1 MKKIAILGSTG
12 SIGTQSLEVIR
23 SQPDMEATVLAAGS
37 NVELLEKQIRE
48 FHPKL
53 VCVYKEDAAK
63 LLKQAVS
70 DLDVTIVSGMDGL
83 IEAAAFPETQI
94 VVTAVVGM
102 IGIRPTI
109 AAIKA
114 GKDIALANK
123 ETLVTAGHLIIPMIK
138 QYGVRLLP
146 VDSEHSAIFQSLMGS
161 SPEGSTGH
169 KIDKILLT
177 ASGGPFRG
185 WTKEQMKNIRPED
198 ALKHPNWVMG
208 RKITI
213 VKQSAQTILVDVEN
227 VEEKDFTDLVVEYT
241 GKVADGYVAGLS
253 SMSTDEVTVKAP
265 TSIIDK
271 IKKVAVRCSLDG
283 TTTNI
288 SKKCP
293 VILYD
298 KNDKEIKSDEIELSD
313 KKIRV
318 NVNVLRAKQVPISTI
333 NKDEL
338 GKPADGYVVD
348 DVILSSDSITV
359 YGSEESLDSIE
370 SLDIQDDIDVS
381 DAKGDVTQNIDVT
394 GKLPKGLSVSGE
406 STITVKVLIKK
417 LITRTFEY
425 DASEV
430 SLNDLSSNLDVQL
443 VTKKVKV
450 TLQGEVEVISQL
462 TKDDIAISADLGK
475 VKEGTT
481 TVHVDVAVP
490 DNTTLMNN
498 VTIKIKAKAK

>member
-1 MKKIAILGSTG
+1 MKKMLTKLKMSLTNNIGLKFLAVLIALVLWLAIVNVNDPEKTITVSNIPISVTNESAITSRDMVYNVKSEQYLNITVSGKR
-12 SIGTQSLEVIR
+12 SIVSNLSAEDFRATASLK
-23 SQPDMEATVLAAGS
+23 
-37 NVELLEKQIRE
+37 ELSKVNSI
-48 FHPKL
+48 P
-53 VCVYKEDAAK
+53 V
-63 LLKQAVS
+63 
-70 DLDVTIVSGMDGL
+70 DVTTKN
-83 IEAAAFPETQI
+83 A
-94 VVTAVVGM
+94 
-102 IGIRPTI
+102 
-109 AAIKA
+109 
-114 GKDIALANK
+114 
-123 ETLVTAGHLIIPMIK
+123 
-138 QYGVRLLP
+138 
-146 VDSEHSAIFQSLMGS
+146 SL
-161 SPEGSTGH
+161 
-169 KIDKILLT
+169 
-177 ASGGPFRG
+177 
-185 WTKEQMKNIRPED
+185 
-198 ALKHPNWVMG
+198 G

-283 TTTNI
+283 TNTNI

-318 NVNVLRAKQVPISTI
+318 DVNVLRAKQVPISTI
-333 NKDEL
+333 NKDAL

-406 STITVKVLIKK
+406 STITVKVVIKK

-430 SLNDLSSNLDVQL
+430 SLNDLTNDLDVQL

-450 TLQGEVEVISQL
+450 TLQGEEEVISQL
-462 TKDDIAISADLGK
+462 TKDDMAISADLGK

>member
-1 MKKIAILGSTG
+1 MKKMLTKLKMSLTNNIGLKFLAVLIALVLWLAIVNVNDPEKTITVSNIPISVTNESAITSRDMVYNVKSEQYLNITVSGKR
-12 SIGTQSLEVIR
+12 SIVSNLSAEDFRATASLK
-23 SQPDMEATVLAAGS
+23 
-37 NVELLEKQIRE
+37 ELSKVNSI
-48 FHPKL
+48 P
-53 VCVYKEDAAK
+53 V
-63 LLKQAVS
+63 
-70 DLDVTIVSGMDGL
+70 DVTTKN
-83 IEAAAFPETQI
+83 A
-94 VVTAVVGM
+94 
-102 IGIRPTI
+102 
-109 AAIKA
+109 
-114 GKDIALANK
+114 
-123 ETLVTAGHLIIPMIK
+123 
-138 QYGVRLLP
+138 
-146 VDSEHSAIFQSLMGS
+146 SL
-161 SPEGSTGH
+161 
-169 KIDKILLT
+169 
-177 ASGGPFRG
+177 
-185 WTKEQMKNIRPED
+185 
-198 ALKHPNWVMG
+198 G

-265 TSIIDK
+265 ASIIDK

-283 TTTNI
+283 TNTNI

-298 KNDKEIKSDEIELSD
+298 KNDKEIKSDEIELSY

-430 SLNDLSSNLDVQL
+430 SLNDLSSDLDVQL

-450 TLQGEVEVISQL
+450 TLQGEEEVISQL
-462 TKDDIAISADLGK
+462 TKDDMAISADLGK

>member
-1 MKKIAILGSTG
+1 MKKMLTKLKMSLTNNIGLKFLAVLIALVLWLAIVNVNDPEKTITVSNIPISVTNESAITSRDMVYNVKSEQYLNITVSGKR
-12 SIGTQSLEVIR
+12 SIVSNLSAEDFRATASLK
-23 SQPDMEATVLAAGS
+23 
-37 NVELLEKQIRE
+37 ELSKVNSI
-48 FHPKL
+48 P
-53 VCVYKEDAAK
+53 V
-63 LLKQAVS
+63 
-70 DLDVTIVSGMDGL
+70 DVTTKN
-83 IEAAAFPETQI
+83 A
-94 VVTAVVGM
+94 
-102 IGIRPTI
+102 
-109 AAIKA
+109 
-114 GKDIALANK
+114 
-123 ETLVTAGHLIIPMIK
+123 
-138 QYGVRLLP
+138 
-146 VDSEHSAIFQSLMGS
+146 SL
-161 SPEGSTGH
+161 
-169 KIDKILLT
+169 
-177 ASGGPFRG
+177 
-185 WTKEQMKNIRPED
+185 
-198 ALKHPNWVMG
+198 G

-227 VEEKDFTDLVVEYT
+227 DEEKDFTDLVVEYT

-283 TTTNI
+283 TNTNI

-450 TLQGEVEVISQL
+450 TLQGEEEVISQL
-462 TKDDIAISADLGK
+462 TKDDMAISADLGK

>member
-1 MKKIAILGSTG
+1 MKKMLTKLKMSLTNNIGLKFLAVLIALVLWLAIVNVNDPEKTITVSNIPISVTNESAITSRDMVYNVKSEQYLNITVSGKR
-12 SIGTQSLEVIR
+12 SIVSNLSAEDFRATASLK
-23 SQPDMEATVLAAGS
+23 
-37 NVELLEKQIRE
+37 ELSKVNSI
-48 FHPKL
+48 P
-53 VCVYKEDAAK
+53 V
-63 LLKQAVS
+63 
-70 DLDVTIVSGMDGL
+70 DVTTKN
-83 IEAAAFPETQI
+83 A
-94 VVTAVVGM
+94 
-102 IGIRPTI
+102 
-109 AAIKA
+109 
-114 GKDIALANK
+114 
-123 ETLVTAGHLIIPMIK
+123 
-138 QYGVRLLP
+138 
-146 VDSEHSAIFQSLMGS
+146 SL
-161 SPEGSTGH
+161 
-169 KIDKILLT
+169 
-177 ASGGPFRG
+177 
-185 WTKEQMKNIRPED
+185 
-198 ALKHPNWVMG
+198 G

-271 IKKVAVRCSLDG
+271 IKKVAVRCRLDG
-283 TTTNI
+283 TNTNI

-430 SLNDLSSNLDVQL
+430 SLNDLSSDLDVQL

-450 TLQGEVEVISQL
+450 TLQGEEEVISQL
-462 TKDDIAISADLGK
+462 TKDDMAISADLGK

>member
-1 MKKIAILGSTG
+1 MKKMLTKLKMSLTNNIGLKFLAVLIALVLWLAIVNVNDPEKTITVSNIPISVTNESAITSRDMVYNVKSEQYLNITVSGKR
-12 SIGTQSLEVIR
+12 SIVSNLSAEDFRATASLK
-23 SQPDMEATVLAAGS
+23 
-37 NVELLEKQIRE
+37 ELSKVNSI
-48 FHPKL
+48 P
-53 VCVYKEDAAK
+53 V
-63 LLKQAVS
+63 
-70 DLDVTIVSGMDGL
+70 DVT
-83 IEAAAFPETQI
+83 AKNA
-94 VVTAVVGM
+94 
-102 IGIRPTI
+102 
-109 AAIKA
+109 
-114 GKDIALANK
+114 
-123 ETLVTAGHLIIPMIK
+123 
-138 QYGVRLLP
+138 
-146 VDSEHSAIFQSLMGS
+146 SL
-161 SPEGSTGH
+161 
-169 KIDKILLT
+169 
-177 ASGGPFRG
+177 
-185 WTKEQMKNIRPED
+185 
-198 ALKHPNWVMG
+198 G

-213 VKQSAQTILVDVEN
+213 VKQSAQTSLVDVEN
-227 VEEKDFTDLVVEYT
+227 LEEKDFTDLVVEYT

-283 TTTNI
+283 TNTNI

-298 KNDKEIKSDEIELSD
+298 KNNKEIKSDEIELSD

-430 SLNDLSSNLDVQL
+430 SLNDLSSDLDVQL

-450 TLQGEVEVISQL
+450 TLQGEEEVISQL
-462 TKDDIAISADLGK
+462 TKDDMAISADLGK

>member
-1 MKKIAILGSTG
+1 MKKMLTKLKMSLTNNIGLKFLAVLLALGLWLGIVNVNDPEKTITVSNIPISVTNESAITSRDMVYNVKSEQYLNITVSGKR
-12 SIGTQSLEVIR
+12 SIVSNLSAEDFRATASLK
-23 SQPDMEATVLAAGS
+23 
-37 NVELLEKQIRE
+37 ELSKVNSI
-48 FHPKL
+48 P
-53 VCVYKEDAAK
+53 V
-63 LLKQAVS
+63 
-70 DLDVTIVSGMDGL
+70 DVTTKN
-83 IEAAAFPETQI
+83 A
-94 VVTAVVGM
+94 
-102 IGIRPTI
+102 
-109 AAIKA
+109 
-114 GKDIALANK
+114 
-123 ETLVTAGHLIIPMIK
+123 
-138 QYGVRLLP
+138 
-146 VDSEHSAIFQSLMGS
+146 SL
-161 SPEGSTGH
+161 
-169 KIDKILLT
+169 
-177 ASGGPFRG
+177 
-185 WTKEQMKNIRPED
+185 
-198 ALKHPNWVMG
+198 G

-283 TTTNI
+283 TNTNI

-430 SLNDLSSNLDVQL
+430 SLNDLSSDLDVQL

-450 TLQGEVEVISQL
+450 TLQGEEEVISQL

>member
-1 MKKIAILGSTG
+1 MKKMLTKLKMSLTNNIGLKFLAVLIALVLWLAIVNVNDPEKTITVSNIPISVTNESAITSRDMVYNVKSEQYLNITVSGKR
-12 SIGTQSLEVIR
+12 SIVSNLSAEDFRATASLK
-23 SQPDMEATVLAAGS
+23 
-37 NVELLEKQIRE
+37 ELSKVNSI
-48 FHPKL
+48 P
-53 VCVYKEDAAK
+53 V
-63 LLKQAVS
+63 
-70 DLDVTIVSGMDGL
+70 DVTTKN
-83 IEAAAFPETQI
+83 A
-94 VVTAVVGM
+94 
-102 IGIRPTI
+102 
-109 AAIKA
+109 
-114 GKDIALANK
+114 
-123 ETLVTAGHLIIPMIK
+123 
-138 QYGVRLLP
+138 
-146 VDSEHSAIFQSLMGS
+146 SL
-161 SPEGSTGH
+161 
-169 KIDKILLT
+169 
-177 ASGGPFRG
+177 
-185 WTKEQMKNIRPED
+185 
-198 ALKHPNWVMG
+198 G

-283 TTTNI
+283 TNTNI

-450 TLQGEVEVISQL
+450 TLQGEEEVISQL
-462 TKDDIAISADLGK
+462 TKDDMAISADLGK

-498 VTIKIKAKAK
+498 VTIKIKAKAKYWR

>member
-1 MKKIAILGSTG
+1 MKKMLTKLKMSLTNNIGLKFLAVLIALVLWLAIVNVNDPEKTITVSNIPISVTNESAITSRDMVYNVKSEQYLNITVSGKR
-12 SIGTQSLEVIR
+12 SIVSNLSAEDFRATASLK
-23 SQPDMEATVLAAGS
+23 
-37 NVELLEKQIRE
+37 ELSKVNSI
-48 FHPKL
+48 P
-53 VCVYKEDAAK
+53 V
-63 LLKQAVS
+63 
-70 DLDVTIVSGMDGL
+70 DVTTKN
-83 IEAAAFPETQI
+83 A
-94 VVTAVVGM
+94 
-102 IGIRPTI
+102 
-109 AAIKA
+109 
-114 GKDIALANK
+114 
-123 ETLVTAGHLIIPMIK
+123 
-138 QYGVRLLP
+138 
-146 VDSEHSAIFQSLMGS
+146 SL
-161 SPEGSTGH
+161 
-169 KIDKILLT
+169 
-177 ASGGPFRG
+177 
-185 WTKEQMKNIRPED
+185 
-198 ALKHPNWVMG
+198 G

-227 VEEKDFTDLVVEYT
+227 LEEKDFTDLVVEYT

-283 TTTNI
+283 TNTNI

-406 STITVKVLIKK
+406 STITVKVVIKK

-430 SLNDLSSNLDVQL
+430 SLNDLSSDLDVQL

-450 TLQGEVEVISQL
+450 TLQGEEEVISQL
-462 TKDDIAISADLGK
+462 TKDDMAISADLGK

>member
-1 MKKIAILGSTG
+1 MKKMLTKLKMSLTNNIGLKFLAVLIALVLWLAIVNVNDSEKTITVSNIPISVTNENAITSRDMVYNVKSEQYLNITVSGKR
-12 SIGTQSLEVIR
+12 SIVSNLSAEDFRATASLK
-23 SQPDMEATVLAAGS
+23 
-37 NVELLEKQIRE
+37 ELSKVNSI
-48 FHPKL
+48 P
-53 VCVYKEDAAK
+53 V
-63 LLKQAVS
+63 
-70 DLDVTIVSGMDGL
+70 DVTTKN
-83 IEAAAFPETQI
+83 A
-94 VVTAVVGM
+94 
-102 IGIRPTI
+102 
-109 AAIKA
+109 
-114 GKDIALANK
+114 
-123 ETLVTAGHLIIPMIK
+123 
-138 QYGVRLLP
+138 
-146 VDSEHSAIFQSLMGS
+146 SL
-161 SPEGSTGH
+161 
-169 KIDKILLT
+169 
-177 ASGGPFRG
+177 
-185 WTKEQMKNIRPED
+185 
-198 ALKHPNWVMG
+198 G

-283 TTTNI
+283 TNTNI

-430 SLNDLSSNLDVQL
+430 SLNDLSSDLDVQL

-450 TLQGEVEVISQL
+450 TLQGEEEVISQL
-462 TKDDIAISADLGK
+462 TKDDMAISADLGK

>member
-1 MKKIAILGSTG
+1 MKKMLTKLKMSLTNNIGLKFLAVLIALVLWLAIVNVNDPEKTITVSNIPISVTNESAITSRDMVYNVKSEQYLNITVSGKR
-12 SIGTQSLEVIR
+12 SIVSNLSAEDFRATASLK
-23 SQPDMEATVLAAGS
+23 
-37 NVELLEKQIRE
+37 ELSKVNSI
-48 FHPKL
+48 P
-53 VCVYKEDAAK
+53 V
-63 LLKQAVS
+63 
-70 DLDVTIVSGMDGL
+70 DVTTKN
-83 IEAAAFPETQI
+83 A
-94 VVTAVVGM
+94 
-102 IGIRPTI
+102 
-109 AAIKA
+109 
-114 GKDIALANK
+114 
-123 ETLVTAGHLIIPMIK
+123 
-138 QYGVRLLP
+138 
-146 VDSEHSAIFQSLMGS
+146 SL
-161 SPEGSTGH
+161 
-169 KIDKILLT
+169 
-177 ASGGPFRG
+177 
-185 WTKEQMKNIRPED
+185 
-198 ALKHPNWVMG
+198 G

-253 SMSTDEVTVKAP
+253 SMSTDDVTKAP

-283 TTTNI
+283 TNTNI

-430 SLNDLSSNLDVQL
+430 SLNDLSSDLDVQL

-450 TLQGEVEVISQL
+450 TLQGEEEVISQL
-462 TKDDIAISADLGK
+462 TKDDMAISADLGK

>member
-1 MKKIAILGSTG
+1 
-12 SIGTQSLEVIR
+12 
-23 SQPDMEATVLAAGS
+23 
-37 NVELLEKQIRE
+37 
-48 FHPKL
+48 
-53 VCVYKEDAAK
+53 
-63 LLKQAVS
+63 
-70 DLDVTIVSGMDGL
+70 
-83 IEAAAFPETQI
+83 
-94 VVTAVVGM
+94 
-102 IGIRPTI
+102 
-109 AAIKA
+109 
-114 GKDIALANK
+114 
-123 ETLVTAGHLIIPMIK
+123 
-138 QYGVRLLP
+138 
-146 VDSEHSAIFQSLMGS
+146 MGS

-283 TTTNI
+283 ANTNI

-406 STITVKVLIKK
+406 STITVKVVIKK

-430 SLNDLSSNLDVQL
+430 SLNDLSSDLDVQL

-450 TLQGEVEVISQL
+450 TLQGEEEVISQL
-462 TKDDIAISADLGK
+462 TKDDMAISADLGK

>member
-1 MKKIAILGSTG
+1 MKKMLTKLKMSLTNNIGLKFLAVLIALVLWLAIVNVNDPEKTITVSNIPISVTNESAITSRDMVYNVKSEQYLNITVSGKR
-12 SIGTQSLEVIR
+12 SIVSNLSAEDFRATASLK
-23 SQPDMEATVLAAGS
+23 
-37 NVELLEKQIRE
+37 ELSKVNSI
-48 FHPKL
+48 P
-53 VCVYKEDAAK
+53 V
-63 LLKQAVS
+63 
-70 DLDVTIVSGMDGL
+70 DVTTKN
-83 IEAAAFPETQI
+83 A
-94 VVTAVVGM
+94 
-102 IGIRPTI
+102 
-109 AAIKA
+109 
-114 GKDIALANK
+114 
-123 ETLVTAGHLIIPMIK
+123 
-138 QYGVRLLP
+138 
-146 VDSEHSAIFQSLMGS
+146 SL
-161 SPEGSTGH
+161 
-169 KIDKILLT
+169 
-177 ASGGPFRG
+177 
-185 WTKEQMKNIRPED
+185 
-198 ALKHPNWVMG
+198 G

-283 TTTNI
+283 TNTNI

-430 SLNDLSSNLDVQL
+430 SLNDLSSDLDVQL

-450 TLQGEVEVISQL
+450 TLQGEEEVISQL
-462 TKDDIAISADLGK
+462 TKDDMAISADLGK
-475 VKEGTT
+475 VKEGAT

-490 DNTTLMNN
+490 DNATLMNN

>member
-1 MKKIAILGSTG
+1 MKKMLTKLKMSLTNNIGLKFLAVLIALVLWLAIVNVNDPEKTITVSNIPISVTNESAITSRDMVYNVKSEQYLNITVSGKR
-12 SIGTQSLEVIR
+12 SIVSNLSAEDFRATASLK
-23 SQPDMEATVLAAGS
+23 
-37 NVELLEKQIRE
+37 ELSKVNSI
-48 FHPKL
+48 P
-53 VCVYKEDAAK
+53 V
-63 LLKQAVS
+63 
-70 DLDVTIVSGMDGL
+70 DVTTKN
-83 IEAAAFPETQI
+83 A
-94 VVTAVVGM
+94 
-102 IGIRPTI
+102 
-109 AAIKA
+109 
-114 GKDIALANK
+114 
-123 ETLVTAGHLIIPMIK
+123 
-138 QYGVRLLP
+138 
-146 VDSEHSAIFQSLMGS
+146 SL
-161 SPEGSTGH
+161 
-169 KIDKILLT
+169 
-177 ASGGPFRG
+177 
-185 WTKEQMKNIRPED
+185 
-198 ALKHPNWVMG
+198 G

-283 TTTNI
+283 TNTNI

-333 NKDEL
+333 NKDAL

-406 STITVKVLIKK
+406 STITVKVVIKK

-430 SLNDLSSNLDVQL
+430 SLNDLTSDLDVQL

-450 TLQGEVEVISQL
+450 TLQGEEEVISQL
-462 TKDDIAISADLGK
+462 TKDDMAISADLGK

>member
-1 MKKIAILGSTG
+1 MKKMLTKLKMSLTNNIGLKFLAVLIALVLWLAIVNVNDPEKTITVSNIPISVTNESAITSRDMVYNVKSEQYLNITVSGKR
-12 SIGTQSLEVIR
+12 SIVSNLSAEDFRATASLK
-23 SQPDMEATVLAAGS
+23 
-37 NVELLEKQIRE
+37 ELSKVNSI
-48 FHPKL
+48 P
-53 VCVYKEDAAK
+53 V
-63 LLKQAVS
+63 
-70 DLDVTIVSGMDGL
+70 DVTTKN
-83 IEAAAFPETQI
+83 A
-94 VVTAVVGM
+94 
-102 IGIRPTI
+102 
-109 AAIKA
+109 
-114 GKDIALANK
+114 
-123 ETLVTAGHLIIPMIK
+123 
-138 QYGVRLLP
+138 
-146 VDSEHSAIFQSLMGS
+146 SL
-161 SPEGSTGH
+161 
-169 KIDKILLT
+169 
-177 ASGGPFRG
+177 
-185 WTKEQMKNIRPED
+185 
-198 ALKHPNWVMG
+198 G

-283 TTTNI
+283 TNTNI

-406 STITVKVLIKK
+406 STITVKVVIKK

-430 SLNDLSSNLDVQL
+430 SLNDLTSDLDVQL

-450 TLQGEVEVISQL
+450 TLQGEEEVISQL
-462 TKDDIAISADLGK
+462 TKDDMAISADLGK

>member
-1 MKKIAILGSTG
+1 MKKMLTKLKMSLTNNIGLKFLAVLIALVLWLAIVNVNDPEKTITVSNIPISVTNESAITSRDMVYNVKSEQYLNITVSGKR
-12 SIGTQSLEVIR
+12 SIVSNLSAEDFRATASLK
-23 SQPDMEATVLAAGS
+23 
-37 NVELLEKQIRE
+37 ELSKVNSI
-48 FHPKL
+48 P
-53 VCVYKEDAAK
+53 V
-63 LLKQAVS
+63 
-70 DLDVTIVSGMDGL
+70 DVTTKN
-83 IEAAAFPETQI
+83 A
-94 VVTAVVGM
+94 
-102 IGIRPTI
+102 
-109 AAIKA
+109 
-114 GKDIALANK
+114 
-123 ETLVTAGHLIIPMIK
+123 
-138 QYGVRLLP
+138 
-146 VDSEHSAIFQSLMGS
+146 SL
-161 SPEGSTGH
+161 
-169 KIDKILLT
+169 
-177 ASGGPFRG
+177 
-185 WTKEQMKNIRPED
+185 
-198 ALKHPNWVMG
+198 G

-283 TTTNI
+283 TNTNI

-298 KNDKEIKSDEIELSD
+298 KNNKEIKSDEIELSD

-430 SLNDLSSNLDVQL
+430 SLNDLSSDLDVQL

-450 TLQGEVEVISQL
+450 TLQGEEEVISQL
-462 TKDDIAISADLGK
+462 TKDDMVISADLGK

>member
-1 MKKIAILGSTG
+1 MKKMLTKLKMSLTNNIGLKFLAVLIALVLWLAIVNVNDPEKTITVSNIPISVTNESAITSRDMVYNVKSEQYLNITVSGKR
-12 SIGTQSLEVIR
+12 SIVSNLSAEDFRATASLK
-23 SQPDMEATVLAAGS
+23 
-37 NVELLEKQIRE
+37 ELSKVNSI
-48 FHPKL
+48 P
-53 VCVYKEDAAK
+53 V
-63 LLKQAVS
+63 
-70 DLDVTIVSGMDGL
+70 DVTTKN
-83 IEAAAFPETQI
+83 A
-94 VVTAVVGM
+94 
-102 IGIRPTI
+102 
-109 AAIKA
+109 
-114 GKDIALANK
+114 
-123 ETLVTAGHLIIPMIK
+123 
-138 QYGVRLLP
+138 
-146 VDSEHSAIFQSLMGS
+146 SL
-161 SPEGSTGH
+161 
-169 KIDKILLT
+169 
-177 ASGGPFRG
+177 
-185 WTKEQMKNIRPED
+185 
-198 ALKHPNWVMG
+198 G

-298 KNDKEIKSDEIELSD
+298 KNNKEIKSDEIELSD

-406 STITVKVLIKK
+406 STITVKVVIKK

-430 SLNDLSSNLDVQL
+430 SLNDLSSDLDVQL

-450 TLQGEVEVISQL
+450 TLQGEEEVISQL
-462 TKDDIAISADLGK
+462 TKDDMAISADLGK

>member
-1 MKKIAILGSTG
+1 MKKMLTKLKMSLTNNIGLKFLAVLIALVLWLAIVNVNDPEKTITVSNIPISVTNESAITSRDMVYNVKSEQYLNITVSGKR
-12 SIGTQSLEVIR
+12 SIVSNLSAEDFRATASLK
-23 SQPDMEATVLAAGS
+23 
-37 NVELLEKQIRE
+37 ELSKVNSI
-48 FHPKL
+48 P
-53 VCVYKEDAAK
+53 V
-63 LLKQAVS
+63 
-70 DLDVTIVSGMDGL
+70 DVTTKN
-83 IEAAAFPETQI
+83 A
-94 VVTAVVGM
+94 
-102 IGIRPTI
+102 
-109 AAIKA
+109 
-114 GKDIALANK
+114 
-123 ETLVTAGHLIIPMIK
+123 
-138 QYGVRLLP
+138 
-146 VDSEHSAIFQSLMGS
+146 SL
-161 SPEGSTGH
+161 
-169 KIDKILLT
+169 
-177 ASGGPFRG
+177 
-185 WTKEQMKNIRPED
+185 
-198 ALKHPNWVMG
+198 G

-283 TTTNI
+283 TNTNI

-370 SLDIQDDIDVS
+370 SLDIQDDIEVS

-430 SLNDLSSNLDVQL
+430 SLNDLSSDLDVQL

-450 TLQGEVEVISQL
+450 TLQGEEEVISQL

>member
-1 MKKIAILGSTG
+1 MKKMLTKLKMSLTNNIGLKFLAVLIALVLWLAIVNVNDPEKTITVSNIPISVTNESAITSRDMVYNVKSEQYLNITVSGKR
-12 SIGTQSLEVIR
+12 SIVSNLSAEDFRATASLK
-23 SQPDMEATVLAAGS
+23 
-37 NVELLEKQIRE
+37 ELSKVNSI
-48 FHPKL
+48 P
-53 VCVYKEDAAK
+53 V
-63 LLKQAVS
+63 
-70 DLDVTIVSGMDGL
+70 DVTTKN
-83 IEAAAFPETQI
+83 A
-94 VVTAVVGM
+94 
-102 IGIRPTI
+102 
-109 AAIKA
+109 
-114 GKDIALANK
+114 
-123 ETLVTAGHLIIPMIK
+123 
-138 QYGVRLLP
+138 
-146 VDSEHSAIFQSLMGS
+146 SL
-161 SPEGSTGH
+161 
-169 KIDKILLT
+169 
-177 ASGGPFRG
+177 
-185 WTKEQMKNIRPED
+185 
-198 ALKHPNWVMG
+198 G

-283 TTTNI
+283 TNTNI

-450 TLQGEVEVISQL
+450 TLQGEEEVISQL
-462 TKDDIAISADLGK
+462 TKDDMAISADLGK
-475 VKEGTT
+475 LRKEQQRYMWT
-481 TVHVDVAVP
+481 
-490 DNTTLMNN
+490 
-498 VTIKIKAKAK
+498 

>member
-1 MKKIAILGSTG
+1 MKKMLTKLKMSLTNNIGLKFLAVLIALVLWLAIVNVNDPEKTITVSNIPISVTNESAITSRDMVYNVKSEQYLNITVSGKR
-12 SIGTQSLEVIR
+12 SIVSNLSAEDFRATASLK
-23 SQPDMEATVLAAGS
+23 
-37 NVELLEKQIRE
+37 ELSKVNSI
-48 FHPKL
+48 P
-53 VCVYKEDAAK
+53 V
-63 LLKQAVS
+63 
-70 DLDVTIVSGMDGL
+70 DVTTKN
-83 IEAAAFPETQI
+83 A
-94 VVTAVVGM
+94 
-102 IGIRPTI
+102 
-109 AAIKA
+109 
-114 GKDIALANK
+114 
-123 ETLVTAGHLIIPMIK
+123 
-138 QYGVRLLP
+138 
-146 VDSEHSAIFQSLMGS
+146 SL
-161 SPEGSTGH
+161 
-169 KIDKILLT
+169 
-177 ASGGPFRG
+177 
-185 WTKEQMKNIRPED
+185 
-198 ALKHPNWVMG
+198 G

-227 VEEKDFTDLVVEYT
+227 VEEKDFTDLVDEYT

-283 TTTNI
+283 TNTNI

-406 STITVKVLIKK
+406 STITVKVVIKK

-430 SLNDLSSNLDVQL
+430 SLNDLSSDLDVQL

-450 TLQGEVEVISQL
+450 TLQGEEEVISQL
-462 TKDDIAISADLGK
+462 TKDDMAISADLGK

>member
-1 MKKIAILGSTG
+1 MKKMLTKLKMSLTNNIGLKFLAVLIALVLWLAIVNVNDPEKTITVSNIPISVTNENAITSRDMVYNVKSEQYLNITVSGKR
-12 SIGTQSLEVIR
+12 SIVSNLSAEDFRATASLK
-23 SQPDMEATVLAAGS
+23 
-37 NVELLEKQIRE
+37 ELSKVNSI
-48 FHPKL
+48 P
-53 VCVYKEDAAK
+53 V
-63 LLKQAVS
+63 
-70 DLDVTIVSGMDGL
+70 DVTTKN
-83 IEAAAFPETQI
+83 A
-94 VVTAVVGM
+94 
-102 IGIRPTI
+102 
-109 AAIKA
+109 
-114 GKDIALANK
+114 
-123 ETLVTAGHLIIPMIK
+123 
-138 QYGVRLLP
+138 
-146 VDSEHSAIFQSLMGS
+146 SL
-161 SPEGSTGH
+161 
-169 KIDKILLT
+169 
-177 ASGGPFRG
+177 
-185 WTKEQMKNIRPED
+185 
-198 ALKHPNWVMG
+198 G

-283 TTTNI
+283 TNTNI

-430 SLNDLSSNLDVQL
+430 SLNDLSSDLDVQL

-450 TLQGEVEVISQL
+450 TLQGEEEVISQL
-462 TKDDIAISADLGK
+462 TKDAMAISADLGK

>member
-1 MKKIAILGSTG
+1 MKKMLTKLKMSLTNNIGLKFLAVLIALVLWLAIVNVNDPEKTITVSNIPISVTNESAITSRDMVYNVKSEQYLNITVSGKR
-12 SIGTQSLEVIR
+12 SIVSNLSAEDFRATASLK
-23 SQPDMEATVLAAGS
+23 
-37 NVELLEKQIRE
+37 ELSKVNSI
-48 FHPKL
+48 P
-53 VCVYKEDAAK
+53 V
-63 LLKQAVS
+63 
-70 DLDVTIVSGMDGL
+70 DVTTKN
-83 IEAAAFPETQI
+83 A
-94 VVTAVVGM
+94 
-102 IGIRPTI
+102 
-109 AAIKA
+109 
-114 GKDIALANK
+114 
-123 ETLVTAGHLIIPMIK
+123 
-138 QYGVRLLP
+138 
-146 VDSEHSAIFQSLMGS
+146 SL
-161 SPEGSTGH
+161 
-169 KIDKILLT
+169 
-177 ASGGPFRG
+177 
-185 WTKEQMKNIRPED
+185 
-198 ALKHPNWVMG
+198 G

-283 TTTNI
+283 TNTNI

-338 GKPADGYVVD
+338 GKPAYGYVVD

-430 SLNDLSSNLDVQL
+430 SLNDLSSDLDVQL

-450 TLQGEVEVISQL
+450 TLQGEEEVISQL
-462 TKDDIAISADLGK
+462 TKDDMAISADLGK

>member
-1 MKKIAILGSTG
+1 MKKMLTKLKMSLTNNIGLKFLAVLIALVLWLAIVNVNDPEKTITVSNIPISVTNESAITSRDMVYNVKSEQYLNITVSGKR
-12 SIGTQSLEVIR
+12 SIVSNLSAEDFRATASLK
-23 SQPDMEATVLAAGS
+23 
-37 NVELLEKQIRE
+37 ELSKVNSI
-48 FHPKL
+48 P
-53 VCVYKEDAAK
+53 V
-63 LLKQAVS
+63 
-70 DLDVTIVSGMDGL
+70 DVT
-83 IEAAAFPETQI
+83 AKNA
-94 VVTAVVGM
+94 
-102 IGIRPTI
+102 
-109 AAIKA
+109 
-114 GKDIALANK
+114 
-123 ETLVTAGHLIIPMIK
+123 
-138 QYGVRLLP
+138 
-146 VDSEHSAIFQSLMGS
+146 SL
-161 SPEGSTGH
+161 
-169 KIDKILLT
+169 
-177 ASGGPFRG
+177 
-185 WTKEQMKNIRPED
+185 
-198 ALKHPNWVMG
+198 G

-227 VEEKDFTDLVVEYT
+227 LEEKDFTDLVVEYT

-283 TTTNI
+283 TNTNI

-298 KNDKEIKSDEIELSD
+298 KNNKEIKSDEIELSD

-338 GKPADGYVVD
+338 GKPADGYVVE

-430 SLNDLSSNLDVQL
+430 SLNDLSSDLDVQL

-450 TLQGEVEVISQL
+450 TLQGEEEVISQL
-462 TKDDIAISADLGK
+462 TKDDMAISADLGK

>member
-1 MKKIAILGSTG
+1 MKKMLTKLKMSLTNNIGLKFLAVLIALVLWLAIVNVNDPEKTITVSNIPISVTNESAITSRDMVYNVKSEQYLNITVSGKR
-12 SIGTQSLEVIR
+12 SIVSNLSAEDFRATASLK
-23 SQPDMEATVLAAGS
+23 
-37 NVELLEKQIRE
+37 ELSKVNSI
-48 FHPKL
+48 P
-53 VCVYKEDAAK
+53 V
-63 LLKQAVS
+63 
-70 DLDVTIVSGMDGL
+70 DVTTKN
-83 IEAAAFPETQI
+83 A
-94 VVTAVVGM
+94 
-102 IGIRPTI
+102 
-109 AAIKA
+109 
-114 GKDIALANK
+114 
-123 ETLVTAGHLIIPMIK
+123 
-138 QYGVRLLP
+138 
-146 VDSEHSAIFQSLMGS
+146 SL
-161 SPEGSTGH
+161 
-169 KIDKILLT
+169 
-177 ASGGPFRG
+177 
-185 WTKEQMKNIRPED
+185 
-198 ALKHPNWVMG
+198 G

-253 SMSTDEVTVKAP
+253 SMSTDKVTVKAP

-283 TTTNI
+283 TNTNI

-333 NKDEL
+333 NKDKL

-406 STITVKVLIKK
+406 STITVKVVIKK

-430 SLNDLSSNLDVQL
+430 SLNDLSSDLDVQL

-450 TLQGEVEVISQL
+450 TLQGEEEVISQL
-462 TKDDIAISADLGK
+462 TKDDMVISADLGK

>member
-1 MKKIAILGSTG
+1 MKKMLTKLKMSLTNNIGLKFLAVLIALVLWLAIVNVNDPEKTITVSNIPISVTNENAITSRDMVYNVKSEQYLNITVSGKR
-12 SIGTQSLEVIR
+12 SIVSNLSAEDFRATASL
-23 SQPDMEATVLAAGS
+23 
-37 NVELLEKQIRE
+37 NELSKVNSI
-48 FHPKL
+48 P
-53 VCVYKEDAAK
+53 V
-63 LLKQAVS
+63 
-70 DLDVTIVSGMDGL
+70 DVTTKN
-83 IEAAAFPETQI
+83 A
-94 VVTAVVGM
+94 
-102 IGIRPTI
+102 
-109 AAIKA
+109 
-114 GKDIALANK
+114 
-123 ETLVTAGHLIIPMIK
+123 
-138 QYGVRLLP
+138 
-146 VDSEHSAIFQSLMGS
+146 SL
-161 SPEGSTGH
+161 
-169 KIDKILLT
+169 
-177 ASGGPFRG
+177 
-185 WTKEQMKNIRPED
+185 
-198 ALKHPNWVMG
+198 G

-283 TTTNI
+283 TNTNI

-381 DAKGDVTQNIDVT
+381 DAKGDVTLNIDVT

-430 SLNDLSSNLDVQL
+430 SLNDLSSDLDVQL

-450 TLQGEVEVISQL
+450 TLQGEEEVISQL
-462 TKDDIAISADLGK
+462 TKDDMAISADLGK

-481 TVHVDVAVP
+481 KVHVDVAVP

>member
-1 MKKIAILGSTG
+1 MKFLAVLIALVLWLAIVNVNDPEKTITVSNIPISVTNESAITSRDMVYNVKSEQYLNITVSGKR
-12 SIGTQSLEVIR
+12 SIVSNLSAEDFRATASLK
-23 SQPDMEATVLAAGS
+23 
-37 NVELLEKQIRE
+37 ELSKVNSI
-48 FHPKL
+48 P
-53 VCVYKEDAAK
+53 V
-63 LLKQAVS
+63 
-70 DLDVTIVSGMDGL
+70 DVTTKN
-83 IEAAAFPETQI
+83 A
-94 VVTAVVGM
+94 
-102 IGIRPTI
+102 
-109 AAIKA
+109 
-114 GKDIALANK
+114 
-123 ETLVTAGHLIIPMIK
+123 
-138 QYGVRLLP
+138 
-146 VDSEHSAIFQSLMGS
+146 SL
-161 SPEGSTGH
+161 
-169 KIDKILLT
+169 
-177 ASGGPFRG
+177 
-185 WTKEQMKNIRPED
+185 
-198 ALKHPNWVMG
+198 G

-283 TTTNI
+283 TNTNI

-450 TLQGEVEVISQL
+450 TLQGEEEVISQL
-462 TKDDIAISADLGK
+462 TKDDMAISADLGK

>member
-1 MKKIAILGSTG
+1 MKKMLTKLKMSLTNNIGLKFLAVLIALVLWLAIVNVNDPEKTITVSNIPISVTNESAITSRDMVYNVKSEQYLNITVSGKR
-12 SIGTQSLEVIR
+12 SIVSNLSAEDFRATASLK
-23 SQPDMEATVLAAGS
+23 
-37 NVELLEKQIRE
+37 ELSKVNSI
-48 FHPKL
+48 P
-53 VCVYKEDAAK
+53 V
-63 LLKQAVS
+63 
-70 DLDVTIVSGMDGL
+70 DVT
-83 IEAAAFPETQI
+83 AKNA
-94 VVTAVVGM
+94 
-102 IGIRPTI
+102 
-109 AAIKA
+109 
-114 GKDIALANK
+114 
-123 ETLVTAGHLIIPMIK
+123 
-138 QYGVRLLP
+138 
-146 VDSEHSAIFQSLMGS
+146 SL
-161 SPEGSTGH
+161 
-169 KIDKILLT
+169 
-177 ASGGPFRG
+177 
-185 WTKEQMKNIRPED
+185 
-198 ALKHPNWVMG
+198 G

-227 VEEKDFTDLVVEYT
+227 LEEKDFTDLVVEYT

-283 TTTNI
+283 TNTNI

-333 NKDEL
+333 NKDKL

-406 STITVKVLIKK
+406 STITVKVVIKK

-430 SLNDLSSNLDVQL
+430 SLNDLSSDLDVQL

-450 TLQGEVEVISQL
+450 TLQGEEEVISQL
-462 TKDDIAISADLGK
+462 TKDDMAISADLGK

>member
-1 MKKIAILGSTG
+1 MKKMLTKLKMSLTNNIGLKFLAVLIALVLWLAIVNVNDPEKTITVSNIPISVTNESAITSRDMVYNVKSEQYLNITVSGKR
-12 SIGTQSLEVIR
+12 SIVSN
-23 SQPDMEATVLAAGS
+23 LAAEDFRATAS
-37 NVELLEKQIRE
+37 LKELSKVNSI
-48 FHPKL
+48 P
-53 VCVYKEDAAK
+53 V
-63 LLKQAVS
+63 
-70 DLDVTIVSGMDGL
+70 DVTTKN
-83 IEAAAFPETQI
+83 A
-94 VVTAVVGM
+94 
-102 IGIRPTI
+102 
-109 AAIKA
+109 
-114 GKDIALANK
+114 
-123 ETLVTAGHLIIPMIK
+123 
-138 QYGVRLLP
+138 
-146 VDSEHSAIFQSLMGS
+146 SL
-161 SPEGSTGH
+161 
-169 KIDKILLT
+169 
-177 ASGGPFRG
+177 
-185 WTKEQMKNIRPED
+185 
-198 ALKHPNWVMG
+198 G

-283 TTTNI
+283 TNTNI

-298 KNDKEIKSDEIELSD
+298 KNGKEIKSDEIELSD

-430 SLNDLSSNLDVQL
+430 SLNDLSSDLDVQL

-450 TLQGEVEVISQL
+450 TLQGEEEVISQL
-462 TKDDIAISADLGK
+462 TKDDMAISADLGK

>member
-1 MKKIAILGSTG
+1 MKKMLTKLKMSLTNNIGLKFLAVLIALVLWLAIVNFNDPEKTITVSNIPISVTNESAITSRDMVYNVKSEQYLNITVSGKR
-12 SIGTQSLEVIR
+12 SIVSNLSAEDFRATASLK
-23 SQPDMEATVLAAGS
+23 
-37 NVELLEKQIRE
+37 ELSKVNSI
-48 FHPKL
+48 P
-53 VCVYKEDAAK
+53 V
-63 LLKQAVS
+63 
-70 DLDVTIVSGMDGL
+70 DVTTKN
-83 IEAAAFPETQI
+83 A
-94 VVTAVVGM
+94 
-102 IGIRPTI
+102 
-109 AAIKA
+109 
-114 GKDIALANK
+114 
-123 ETLVTAGHLIIPMIK
+123 
-138 QYGVRLLP
+138 
-146 VDSEHSAIFQSLMGS
+146 SL
-161 SPEGSTGH
+161 
-169 KIDKILLT
+169 
-177 ASGGPFRG
+177 
-185 WTKEQMKNIRPED
+185 
-198 ALKHPNWVMG
+198 G

-283 TTTNI
+283 TNTNI

-430 SLNDLSSNLDVQL
+430 SLNDLSSDLDVQL

-450 TLQGEVEVISQL
+450 TLQGEEEVISQL
-462 TKDDIAISADLGK
+462 TKDDMAISADLGK

>member
-1 MKKIAILGSTG
+1 MKKMLTKLKMSLTNNIGLKFLAVLIALVLWLAIVNVNDPEKTITVSNIPISVTNESAITSRDMVYNVKSEQYLNITVSGKR
-12 SIGTQSLEVIR
+12 SIVSNLSAEDFRATASLK
-23 SQPDMEATVLAAGS
+23 
-37 NVELLEKQIRE
+37 ELSKVNSI
-48 FHPKL
+48 P
-53 VCVYKEDAAK
+53 V
-63 LLKQAVS
+63 
-70 DLDVTIVSGMDGL
+70 DVTTKN
-83 IEAAAFPETQI
+83 A
-94 VVTAVVGM
+94 
-102 IGIRPTI
+102 
-109 AAIKA
+109 
-114 GKDIALANK
+114 
-123 ETLVTAGHLIIPMIK
+123 
-138 QYGVRLLP
+138 
-146 VDSEHSAIFQSLMGS
+146 SL
-161 SPEGSTGH
+161 
-169 KIDKILLT
+169 
-177 ASGGPFRG
+177 
-185 WTKEQMKNIRPED
+185 
-198 ALKHPNWVMG
+198 G

-283 TTTNI
+283 TNTNI

-318 NVNVLRAKQVPISTI
+318 NVNVLRVKQVPISTI

-450 TLQGEVEVISQL
+450 TLQGEEEVISQL
-462 TKDDIAISADLGK
+462 TKDDMAISADLGK

>member
-1 MKKIAILGSTG
+1 MKKMLTKLKMSLTNNIGLKFLAVLIALVLWLAIVNVNDPEKTITVSNIPISVTNESAITSRDMVYNVKSEQYLNITVSGKR
-12 SIGTQSLEVIR
+12 SIVSNLSAEDFRATASLK
-23 SQPDMEATVLAAGS
+23 
-37 NVELLEKQIRE
+37 ELSKVNSI
-48 FHPKL
+48 P
-53 VCVYKEDAAK
+53 V
-63 LLKQAVS
+63 
-70 DLDVTIVSGMDGL
+70 DVTTKN
-83 IEAAAFPETQI
+83 A
-94 VVTAVVGM
+94 
-102 IGIRPTI
+102 
-109 AAIKA
+109 
-114 GKDIALANK
+114 
-123 ETLVTAGHLIIPMIK
+123 
-138 QYGVRLLP
+138 
-146 VDSEHSAIFQSLMGS
+146 SL
-161 SPEGSTGH
+161 
-169 KIDKILLT
+169 
-177 ASGGPFRG
+177 
-185 WTKEQMKNIRPED
+185 
-198 ALKHPNWVMG
+198 G

-213 VKQSAQTILVDVEN
+213 DSSTMVNKGLEVMEAKWLFGVEYDQVQVVIQPQSAQTILVDVEN

-430 SLNDLSSNLDVQL
+430 SLNDLSSDLDVQL

-450 TLQGEVEVISQL
+450 TLQGEEEVISQL
-462 TKDDIAISADLGK
+462 TKDDMAISADLGK

>member
-1 MKKIAILGSTG
+1 MKKMLTKLKMSLTNNIGLKFLAVLIALVLWLAIVNVNDPEKTITVSNIPISVTNESTITSRDMVYNVKSEQYLNITVSG
-12 SIGTQSLEVIR
+12 KRSIVSNLSAEDFRATASLK
-23 SQPDMEATVLAAGS
+23 
-37 NVELLEKQIRE
+37 ELSKVNSI
-48 FHPKL
+48 P
-53 VCVYKEDAAK
+53 V
-63 LLKQAVS
+63 
-70 DLDVTIVSGMDGL
+70 DVTTKN
-83 IEAAAFPETQI
+83 A
-94 VVTAVVGM
+94 
-102 IGIRPTI
+102 
-109 AAIKA
+109 
-114 GKDIALANK
+114 
-123 ETLVTAGHLIIPMIK
+123 
-138 QYGVRLLP
+138 
-146 VDSEHSAIFQSLMGS
+146 SL
-161 SPEGSTGH
+161 
-169 KIDKILLT
+169 
-177 ASGGPFRG
+177 
-185 WTKEQMKNIRPED
+185 
-198 ALKHPNWVMG
+198 G

-283 TTTNI
+283 TNTNI

-430 SLNDLSSNLDVQL
+430 SLNDLSSDLDVQL

-450 TLQGEVEVISQL
+450 TLQGEEEVISQL
-462 TKDDIAISADLGK
+462 TKDDMAISADLGK

>member
-1 MKKIAILGSTG
+1 MKKMLTKLKMSLTNNIGLKFLAVLIALVLWLAIVNVNDPEKTITVSNIPISVTNESAITSRDMVYNVKSEQYLNITVSGKR
-12 SIGTQSLEVIR
+12 SIVSNLSAEDFRATASLK
-23 SQPDMEATVLAAGS
+23 
-37 NVELLEKQIRE
+37 ELSKVNSI
-48 FHPKL
+48 P
-53 VCVYKEDAAK
+53 V
-63 LLKQAVS
+63 
-70 DLDVTIVSGMDGL
+70 DVTTKN
-83 IEAAAFPETQI
+83 A
-94 VVTAVVGM
+94 
-102 IGIRPTI
+102 
-109 AAIKA
+109 
-114 GKDIALANK
+114 
-123 ETLVTAGHLIIPMIK
+123 
-138 QYGVRLLP
+138 
-146 VDSEHSAIFQSLMGS
+146 SL
-161 SPEGSTGH
+161 
-169 KIDKILLT
+169 
-177 ASGGPFRG
+177 
-185 WTKEQMKNIRPED
+185 
-198 ALKHPNWVMG
+198 G

-283 TTTNI
+283 ANTNI

-406 STITVKVLIKK
+406 STIAVKVVIKK

-430 SLNDLSSNLDVQL
+430 SLNDLSSDLDVQL

-450 TLQGEVEVISQL
+450 TLQGEEEVISQL
-462 TKDDIAISADLGK
+462 TKDDMAISADLGK

>member
-1 MKKIAILGSTG
+1 MKKMLTKLKMSLTNNIGLKFLAVLIALVLWLAIVNVNDPEKTITVSNIPISVTNESAITSRDMVYNVKSEQYLNITVSGKR
-12 SIGTQSLEVIR
+12 SIVSNLSAEDFRATASLK
-23 SQPDMEATVLAAGS
+23 
-37 NVELLEKQIRE
+37 ELSKVNSI
-48 FHPKL
+48 P
-53 VCVYKEDAAK
+53 V
-63 LLKQAVS
+63 
-70 DLDVTIVSGMDGL
+70 DVTTKN
-83 IEAAAFPETQI
+83 A
-94 VVTAVVGM
+94 
-102 IGIRPTI
+102 
-109 AAIKA
+109 
-114 GKDIALANK
+114 
-123 ETLVTAGHLIIPMIK
+123 
-138 QYGVRLLP
+138 
-146 VDSEHSAIFQSLMGS
+146 SL
-161 SPEGSTGH
+161 
-169 KIDKILLT
+169 
-177 ASGGPFRG
+177 
-185 WTKEQMKNIRPED
+185 
-198 ALKHPNWVMG
+198 G

-283 TTTNI
+283 TNTNI

-338 GKPADGYVVD
+338 GKPAEGYVVD

-430 SLNDLSSNLDVQL
+430 SLNDLSSDLDVQL

-450 TLQGEVEVISQL
+450 TLQGEEEVISQL
-462 TKDDIAISADLGK
+462 TKDDMAISADLGK

>member
-1 MKKIAILGSTG
+1 MKKMLTKLKMSLTNNIGLKFLAVLIALVLWLAIVNVNDPEKTITVSNIPISVTNESAITSRDMVYNVKSEQYLNITVSGKR
-12 SIGTQSLEVIR
+12 SIVSNLSAEDFRATASLK
-23 SQPDMEATVLAAGS
+23 
-37 NVELLEKQIRE
+37 ELSKVNSI
-48 FHPKL
+48 P
-53 VCVYKEDAAK
+53 V
-63 LLKQAVS
+63 
-70 DLDVTIVSGMDGL
+70 DVTTKN
-83 IEAAAFPETQI
+83 A
-94 VVTAVVGM
+94 
-102 IGIRPTI
+102 
-109 AAIKA
+109 
-114 GKDIALANK
+114 
-123 ETLVTAGHLIIPMIK
+123 
-138 QYGVRLLP
+138 
-146 VDSEHSAIFQSLMGS
+146 SL
-161 SPEGSTGH
+161 
-169 KIDKILLT
+169 
-177 ASGGPFRG
+177 
-185 WTKEQMKNIRPED
+185 
-198 ALKHPNWVMG
+198 G

-283 TTTNI
+283 TNTNI

-430 SLNDLSSNLDVQL
+430 SLNDLSSDLDVQL

-450 TLQGEVEVISQL
+450 TLQGEEEVISQL
-462 TKDDIAISADLGK
+462 TKDDMAISADLGK

-481 TVHVDVAVP
+481 LH
-490 DNTTLMNN
+490 
-498 VTIKIKAKAK
+498 

>member
-1 MKKIAILGSTG
+1 MKKMLTKLKMSLTNNIGLKFLAVLIALVLWLAIVNVNDPEKTITVSNIPISVTNESAITSRDMVYNVKSEQYLNITVSGKR
-12 SIGTQSLEVIR
+12 SIVSNLSAEDFRATASLK
-23 SQPDMEATVLAAGS
+23 
-37 NVELLEKQIRE
+37 ELSKVNSI
-48 FHPKL
+48 P
-53 VCVYKEDAAK
+53 V
-63 LLKQAVS
+63 
-70 DLDVTIVSGMDGL
+70 DVT
-83 IEAAAFPETQI
+83 AKNA
-94 VVTAVVGM
+94 
-102 IGIRPTI
+102 
-109 AAIKA
+109 
-114 GKDIALANK
+114 
-123 ETLVTAGHLIIPMIK
+123 
-138 QYGVRLLP
+138 
-146 VDSEHSAIFQSLMGS
+146 SL
-161 SPEGSTGH
+161 
-169 KIDKILLT
+169 
-177 ASGGPFRG
+177 
-185 WTKEQMKNIRPED
+185 
-198 ALKHPNWVMG
+198 G

-227 VEEKDFTDLVVEYT
+227 LEEKDFTDLVVEYT

-283 TTTNI
+283 TNTNI

-298 KNDKEIKSDEIELSD
+298 KNNKEIKSDEIELSD

-430 SLNDLSSNLDVQL
+430 SLNDLSSDLDVQL

-450 TLQGEVEVISQL
+450 TLQGEEEVISQL
-462 TKDDIAISADLGK
+462 TKDDMAISADLGK

-481 TVHVDVAVP
+481 TVHVDVAVT

>member
-1 MKKIAILGSTG
+1 MKKMLTKLKMSLTNNIGLKFLAVLIALVLWLAIVNVNDPEKTITVSNIPISVTNESAITSRDMVYNVKSEQYLNITVSGKR
-12 SIGTQSLEVIR
+12 SIVSNLSAEDFRATASLK
-23 SQPDMEATVLAAGS
+23 
-37 NVELLEKQIRE
+37 ELSKVNSI
-48 FHPKL
+48 P
-53 VCVYKEDAAK
+53 V
-63 LLKQAVS
+63 
-70 DLDVTIVSGMDGL
+70 DVTTKN
-83 IEAAAFPETQI
+83 A
-94 VVTAVVGM
+94 
-102 IGIRPTI
+102 
-109 AAIKA
+109 
-114 GKDIALANK
+114 
-123 ETLVTAGHLIIPMIK
+123 
-138 QYGVRLLP
+138 
-146 VDSEHSAIFQSLMGS
+146 SL
-161 SPEGSTGH
+161 
-169 KIDKILLT
+169 
-177 ASGGPFRG
+177 
-185 WTKEQMKNIRPED
+185 
-198 ALKHPNWVMG
+198 G

-283 TTTNI
+283 TNTNI

-348 DVILSSDSITV
+348 DVILSSGSITV

-430 SLNDLSSNLDVQL
+430 SLNDLSSDLDVQL

-450 TLQGEVEVISQL
+450 TLQGEEEVISQL
-462 TKDDIAISADLGK
+462 TKDDMAISADLGK

>member
-1 MKKIAILGSTG
+1 MKKMLTKLKMSLTNNIGLKFLAVLIALVLWLAIVNVNDPEKTITVSNIPISVTNESAITSRDMVYNVKSEQYLNITVSGKR
-12 SIGTQSLEVIR
+12 SIVSNLSAEDFRATASLK
-23 SQPDMEATVLAAGS
+23 
-37 NVELLEKQIRE
+37 ELSKVNSI
-48 FHPKL
+48 P
-53 VCVYKEDAAK
+53 V
-63 LLKQAVS
+63 
-70 DLDVTIVSGMDGL
+70 DVTTKN
-83 IEAAAFPETQI
+83 A
-94 VVTAVVGM
+94 
-102 IGIRPTI
+102 
-109 AAIKA
+109 
-114 GKDIALANK
+114 
-123 ETLVTAGHLIIPMIK
+123 
-138 QYGVRLLP
+138 
-146 VDSEHSAIFQSLMGS
+146 SL
-161 SPEGSTGH
+161 
-169 KIDKILLT
+169 
-177 ASGGPFRG
+177 
-185 WTKEQMKNIRPED
+185 
-198 ALKHPNWVMG
+198 G

-381 DAKGDVTQNIDVT
+381 DAKGDVTQNIDAT

-450 TLQGEVEVISQL
+450 TLQGEEEVISQL

>member
-1 MKKIAILGSTG
+1 MKKMLTKLKMSLTNNIGLKFLAVLIALVLWLAIVNVNDPEKTITVSNIPISVTNESAITSRDMVYNVKSEQYLNITVSGKR
-12 SIGTQSLEVIR
+12 SIVSNLSAEDFRATASLK
-23 SQPDMEATVLAAGS
+23 
-37 NVELLEKQIRE
+37 ELSKVNSI
-48 FHPKL
+48 P
-53 VCVYKEDAAK
+53 V
-63 LLKQAVS
+63 
-70 DLDVTIVSGMDGL
+70 DVTTKN
-83 IEAAAFPETQI
+83 A
-94 VVTAVVGM
+94 
-102 IGIRPTI
+102 
-109 AAIKA
+109 
-114 GKDIALANK
+114 
-123 ETLVTAGHLIIPMIK
+123 
-138 QYGVRLLP
+138 
-146 VDSEHSAIFQSLMGS
+146 SL
-161 SPEGSTGH
+161 
-169 KIDKILLT
+169 
-177 ASGGPFRG
+177 
-185 WTKEQMKNIRPED
+185 
-198 ALKHPNWVMG
+198 G

-213 VKQSAQTILVDVEN
+213 VQQSAQTILVDVEN

-283 TTTNI
+283 TNTNI

-430 SLNDLSSNLDVQL
+430 SLNDLSSDLDVQL

-450 TLQGEVEVISQL
+450 TLQGEEEVISQL
-462 TKDDIAISADLGK
+462 TKDDMAISADLGK